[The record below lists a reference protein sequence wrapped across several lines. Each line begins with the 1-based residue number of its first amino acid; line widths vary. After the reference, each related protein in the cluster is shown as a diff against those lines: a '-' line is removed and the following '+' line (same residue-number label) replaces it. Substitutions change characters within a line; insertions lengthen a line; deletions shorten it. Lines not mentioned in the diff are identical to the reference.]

1 MNFVKIKK
9 KTSSKLIMKDLRNI
23 ITINYWKNLLADKSP
38 RITTLHYDFTIKNQP
53 VESKIKKSKKKNV
66 AKHFTF

>member
-1 MNFVKIKK
+1 
-9 KTSSKLIMKDLRNI
+9 MKDLRNI

-66 AKHFTF
+66 AKYFTF